1 MSTPNPIDDIIARL
15 DQDPELQ
22 AALRARIIGDLQ
34 QAVQQNQEMIT
45 AAMEQQLKLYE
56 SMKEAYD
63 ALAHTVSRL
72 STTLIDLTEVVNRH
86 ENRLTQ
92 VEADV
97 AELKAGQRM
106 ILERLDRIEGD
117 IAGMKG
123 DIKALKAGQA
133 KMEGDISDLKAGQAK
148 MKGDIAGM
156 KGDIAGMKGD
166 IAGMKGDIAGMKGD
180 IAGMKGD
187 IAGMKGDIA
196 GMKGDIAGM
205 KGDIAG
211 MKGDIAGMKG
221 DIAGMKGDI
230 AGMKGDIAGMKGD
243 ISDLKAGQARM
254 AGQIGNL
261 HGRMD
266 EADVHAKIASIFY
279 RRLQLEDPNVL
290 MSRSL
295 PHTPELQSILRTASR
310 NGDITPEERGE
321 ALDADLI
328 ATAEDADGNIVIV
341 VAEVASRL
349 DDYDIT
355 RAAQRARIMGA
366 ATGQRRVALA
376 IATGATPEEPQL
388 RLAAQQDV
396 TVIDL
401 SPQRPRNRP
410 ETAVPG
416 TDSRETA

>member
-148 MKGDIAGM
+148 ME
-156 KGDIAGMKGD
+156 
-166 IAGMKGDIAGMKGD
+166 GD

-321 ALDADLI
+321 ALDTDLI

>member
-117 IAGMKG
+117 I
-123 DIKALKAGQA
+123 KALKTGQA

-148 MKGDIAGM
+148 ME
-156 KGDIAGMKGD
+156 
-166 IAGMKGDIAGMKGD
+166 
-180 IAGMKGD
+180 
-187 IAGMKGDIA
+187 
-196 GMKGDIAGM
+196 
-205 KGDIAG
+205 
-211 MKGDIAGMKG
+211 G

>member
-133 KMEGDISDLKAGQAK
+133 KMEGDISDLKSGQAK
-148 MKGDIAGM
+148 MEGDIAGM

-221 DIAGMKGDI
+221 DIA
-230 AGMKGDIAGMKGD
+230 
-243 ISDLKAGQARM
+243 DLKAGQARM

>member
-148 MKGDIAGM
+148 
-156 KGDIAGMKGD
+156 
-166 IAGMKGDIAGMKGD
+166 
-180 IAGMKGD
+180 
-187 IAGMKGDIA
+187 MKGDIA

>member
-148 MKGDIAGM
+148 ME
-156 KGDIAGMKGD
+156 
-166 IAGMKGDIAGMKGD
+166 
-180 IAGMKGD
+180 
-187 IAGMKGDIA
+187 GDIA